1 MTNEQLARIQAG
13 IARSESLL
21 DSLKGTRA
29 KIVECIAM
37 GDDVAADYS
46 AINEMIVQ
54 ITAVIEQLHVMQ
66 DKATD
71 NA

>member
-1 MTNEQLARIQAG
+1 MTNEQLERIQAG

-46 AINEMIVQ
+46 AVNKMIVQ
-54 ITAVIEQLHVMQ
+54 ITAVIEQLHVMK
-66 DKATD
+66 DKATS
-71 NA
+71 NE

>member
-13 IARSESLL
+13 IARSEALL
-21 DSLKGTRA
+21 DSLKGTKA

-46 AINEMIVQ
+46 AVNEMIVQ
-54 ITAVIEQLHVMQ
+54 ITAVIEQLHVMK
-66 DKATD
+66 DRATD